1 MVTAY
6 SLWERSYHHWG
17 GCACNSVFAP
27 APSSLY
33 AEEPMYTGSVNIDT
47 ESAKQPAAFDELR
60 AKLDRTD
67 RDIALNALQVALTEL
82 GDGATLVWRALG
94 GLTGVIKPVS
104 AFRDGEGK
112 VCRHLTYSLSLG
124 TFVRQVEGIA
134 AASRAA
140 PGRSKA
146 RLRGEKPS
154 GPGPL
159 ANQGPLAYKAPSFP
173 ELEDQ
178 WRKLPN

>member
-1 MVTAY
+1 MRTVRRNAPIIIGAGALVT
-6 SLWERSYHHWG
+6 LF
-17 GCACNSVFAP
+17 FAP

-82 GDGATLVWRALG
+82 GDGATLVWRRPSR

-104 AFRDGEGK
+104 AFRDGEGR

-124 TFVRQVEGIA
+124 TFVREVEGTA
-134 AASRAA
+134 CR
-140 PGRSKA
+140 
-146 RLRGEKPS
+146 E
-154 GPGPL
+154 
-159 ANQGPLAYKAPSFP
+159 QGGAWLLKG
-173 ELEDQ
+173 
-178 WRKLPN
+178 